1 MRIFTLIKEQSNE
14 KREGDF
20 ELKRILLFLI
30 LTLWMMMPLSSIK
43 ALDLKHPPI
52 PEQSMQEEKVAIVT
66 LPGKQTKQQIQS
78 LIGQYPDLKL
88 RYIYQH
94 ALEGFSVK
102 GSLASLSKLSE
113 SANVKMVTPVYTY
126 KAEGEDNITLIGGD
140 EVRGMFDKGNRRLT
154 GKGMTV
160 GVIDT
165 GIDYTHPDLKRNY
178 IGGHDLVDGD
188 DDPMETKSKTGQSTL
203 HGTHVAGIIA
213 ANGKIHGVAPDA
225 KVIAYRA
232 LGPGGSGTTEQVLAA
247 IEEAIKD
254 KVDVLNLSLGNS
266 INGPDLPISLALN
279 KVSEK
284 GIVAVTSSGNSGP
297 NMWTVGSPG
306 TAAKAIS
313 VGAST
318 PPMKIPYLTVKDLK
332 IRLEPMLGAQFW
344 NLDRSYQMAFG
355 GLGKPE
361 ELKKVKGK
369 IALIERGEITFTEKA
384 KNALE
389 AGATAV
395 VIYNNTKGAF
405 IGNIDQPI
413 DIPVATLSKKE
424 GEKLKKIISK
434 EELYM
439 RTNIIEQKDL
449 LADFSSRG
457 PVTST
462 WEIKPDVVAPGV
474 AINSTIPGGYLAM
487 QGTSMASPHVAG
499 ACALIKQAHPD
510 WNPEQ
515 IKGALMNTALPI
527 KDERNRPYRTYE
539 QGAGRIQIKEAINTE
554 SIITPGSLQF
564 GQFKLGEQ
572 LHVHKQFIEI
582 ENVSDKRKTY
592 SFTIPSNEKGIEWE
606 FPQLFS
612 LDPNEKRRVEVKM
625 MVDPHVLSK
634 NLYDGYLEL
643 NAGSQK
649 IRIPYLYVVE
659 EPDYPRVMGFDFG
672 LGDKEDTYRYEV
684 YLPGGADEFGIA
696 LFDPD
701 SYRFVGFL
709 DWKRKVGK
717 GMLKEELSNQNLP
730 KDGFYIAKVFAR
742 KAGKEDMLES
752 NIIIVKKR

>member
-1 MRIFTLIKEQSNE
+1 M
-14 KREGDF
+14 
-20 ELKRILLFLI
+20 KRIMLFLTI
-30 LTLWMMMPLSSIK
+30 TLCMMLPLSPIK

-52 PEQSMQEEKVAIVT
+52 PEQSPQEEKVVIVT
-66 LPGKQTKQQIQS
+66 LPKNHSKEQIES
-78 LIGQYPDLKL
+78 LISDYPDLKL

-94 ALEGFSVK
+94 ALQGFSVK
-102 GSLASLSKLSE
+102 GSLASLSKLAE
-113 SANVKMVTPVYTY
+113 SANVKMVSPVFTY
-126 KAEGEDNITLIGGD
+126 KAEKAENISLIGGD
-140 EVRGMFDKGNRRLT
+140 DVRGMFDKGNKRLT

-165 GIDYTHPDLKRNY
+165 GIDYTHPDLRRNY
-178 IGGHDLVDGD
+178 AGGHDLVDGD
-188 DDPMETKSKTGQSTL
+188 DDPMETKSQAGQSTL

-213 ANGKIHGVAPDA
+213 ANGKSKGVAPDA

-247 IEEAIKD
+247 IEEAVKD

-279 KVSEK
+279 KVVEK

-384 KNALE
+384 KNARE
-389 AGATAV
+389 AGAEAV

-413 DIPVATLSKKE
+413 DIPVATLSKKV
-424 GEKLKKIISK
+424 GEKLKKLISK
-434 EELYM
+434 EEIFI
-439 RTNIIEQKDL
+439 TTTIIEQKDL

-474 AINSTIPGGYLAM
+474 AINSTIPGGYLAL

-510 WNPEQ
+510 WSPEQ

-527 KDERNRPYRTYE
+527 KDEKKRPYRTFE
-539 QGAGRIQIKEAINTE
+539 QGAGRIQIKDAIETE
-554 SIITPGSLQF
+554 SIATPASLQF

-572 LHVHKQFIEI
+572 LHVHKQNIEI
-582 ENVSDKRKTY
+582 ENVSEKRKTY
-592 SFTIPSNEKGIEWE
+592 SFKIPRNEKGIEWE
-606 FPQLFS
+606 LPQSFTLK
-612 LDPNEKRRVEVKM
+612 PKEKRKVEVKM
-625 MVDPHVLSK
+625 MVDPHVLAK

-643 NAGSQK
+643 SAGSQQ

-672 LGDKEDTYRYEV
+672 LGDKEGTYRYEV
-684 YLPGGADEFGIA
+684 YLPGGAEEFGIA

-701 SYRFVGFL
+701 SYQFVGFL

-717 GMLKEELSNQNLP
+717 GMLKEELSNQKLP
-730 KDGFYIAKVFAR
+730 KDGMYIAKVFAR